1 MKIQQITVVMEK
13 TDTGFSAYAKEIDGL
28 ITVGGTLGEVK
39 RNMFEVINDH
49 LEYLKE
55 CGKEIPSITEL
66 KINFVVDLEQFFG
79 YYNVINKTAFA
90 EYAGINKSL
99 FRQYTRGLA
108 PISGKKMKQ
117 ISHGLHRLADDLK
130 DLTLV

>member
-1 MKIQQITVVMEK
+1 MNNQVTVVIEK

-28 ITVGGTLGEVK
+28 TTVGSSLGEVK
-39 RNMFEVINDH
+39 RNMYEVVNDH
-49 LEYLKE
+49 LEYMKE
-55 CGKEIPSITEL
+55 CGETAPSITDL

-90 EYAGINKSL
+90 EYAGINQSL

-117 ISHGLHRLADDLK
+117 ISQGLHKLADDLH
-130 DLTLV
+130 DLTLA